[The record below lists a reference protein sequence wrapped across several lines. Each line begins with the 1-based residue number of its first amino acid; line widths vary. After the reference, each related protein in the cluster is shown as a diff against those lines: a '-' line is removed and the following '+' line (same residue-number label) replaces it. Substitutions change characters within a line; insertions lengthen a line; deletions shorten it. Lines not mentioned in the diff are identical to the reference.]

1 MRNAGTAVETCGVEA
16 GYGGDPV
23 LANVSCRVGEGDF
36 VGVIGPN
43 GAGKTTLLRVLN
55 GTVPASAGKVL
66 VRGRN
71 VAAFGRRALSRI
83 MAFVPPY
90 LSVPVAFTVS
100 ELVAVG
106 RTPYV
111 AGWSPLSDADRQAI
125 RRAMDMTDVAAFAE
139 RTFDELSA
147 GEKQRVVLA
156 MALAQEPG
164 ILLLDEPTAHL
175 DIHHAWRLM
184 SLVRDLNREQGVTVV
199 LSSHDLNLAAE
210 FCGRLLLMHRGRVE
224 AEGPAPDVVRP
235 DILSRVYGHP
245 LEVLKAG
252 SDQRTVVLP
261 GR

>member
-1 MRNAGTAVETCGVEA
+1 MTNAGIAIEALGVTA
-16 GYGGDPV
+16 GYGGLPV
-23 LANVSCRVGEGDF
+23 LTDVSCGVEEGDF
-36 VGVIGPN
+36 VGLIGPN

-55 GTVPASAGKVL
+55 GTVPASGGTVT
-66 VRGRN
+66 VRGRE
-71 VAAFGRRALSRI
+71 VASYPRRTLSRI

-90 LSVPVAFTVS
+90 LNVPVAFTAA

-106 RTPYV
+106 RTPYM
-111 AGWSPLSDADRQAI
+111 AGWSRLSGSDRAAI
-125 RRAMDMTDVAAFAE
+125 GRAMDMTDVAGFAE

-184 SLVRDLNREQGVTVV
+184 GLVRDLNRKQGVTVV
-199 LSSHDLNLAAE
+199 VSSHDLNLASE
-210 FCGRLLLMHRGRVE
+210 FCGRLLLMNRGRVE
-224 AEGPAPDVVRP
+224 AAGRMEDVVRA
-235 DILSRVYGHP
+235 DVLSRVYGHA

-252 SDQRTVVLP
+252 ADQRTVVLP